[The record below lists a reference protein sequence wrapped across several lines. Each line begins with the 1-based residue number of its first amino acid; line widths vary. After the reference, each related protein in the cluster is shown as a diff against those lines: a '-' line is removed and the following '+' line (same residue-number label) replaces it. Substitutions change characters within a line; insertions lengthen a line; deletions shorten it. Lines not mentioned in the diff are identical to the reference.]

1 MLGGRRYL
9 FRVIASRPD
18 RPQTEAMAADVGRA
32 DRRRAVLAISS
43 GNFVEGY
50 DLALYGYFAVYLAG
64 QFFPA
69 KNPTAAL
76 LSTFAIYALGL
87 AVRPVGGVI
96 FGHLG
101 DRIGRRPA
109 LIASMVM
116 MAAATA
122 CVGLLPTYRDA
133 GLLAPVLLLICR
145 LVQGLSIAGELVG
158 ANVLILEYARA
169 HGPGRSVAVNQLAG
183 SLGVA
188 TAATAGLL
196 LARTLGREA
205 LAAWGWRVP
214 FLAAAVFALVI
225 LYLRLKISDSPV
237 FRAPDMRRERFP
249 LGVALRT
256 ARRGIVV
263 YTAWTAMVA
272 LGGYLLFG
280 FMPTYLARFV
290 GLSPT
295 GTYSANLVSVL
306 TLGAGAT
313 LGGYLV
319 DRFSARLVA
328 LVSAVGVAVT
338 VLPGFL
344 LIRQGT
350 VAAAMAGLVVWA
362 VFLSMG
368 STVGAVLS
376 LSQFPAPVRYAGTG
390 FAYNIAY
397 TLFGGTAPY
406 VSTWL
411 VTSTGNLLAPA
422 FYLAVV
428 ALVGGLPTALFGLRP
443 DDRRASPDVG
453 AADLSHSSG

>member
-1 MLGGRRYL
+1 
-9 FRVIASRPD
+9 
-18 RPQTEAMAADVGRA
+18 MAADVGTA
-32 DRRRAVLAISS
+32 ERRRAVLAISA

-64 QFFPA
+64 QFFPPG
-69 KNPTAAL
+69 NPTAAL

-87 AVRPVGGVI
+87 VVRPVGGVL

-109 LIASMVM
+109 LITAMLM
-116 MAAATA
+116 MAVATA
-122 CVGLLPTYRDA
+122 GVGLLPTYRTA
-133 GLLAPVLLLICR
+133 GLLAPVLLLVCR
-145 LVQGLSIAGELVG
+145 VLQGLSIAGELVG

-169 HGPGRSVAVNQLAG
+169 RSAGRSVAVNQLAG

-188 TAATAGLL
+188 TAATGGLL
-196 LARTLGREA
+196 LAQTLGKET
-205 LAAWGWRVP
+205 LAAWGWRLP
-214 FLAAAVFALVI
+214 FLAAALFAMVI
-225 LYLRLKISDSPV
+225 LYLRLRVSDSPV
-237 FRAPDMRRERFP
+237 FRAAADVRRARFP
-249 LGVALRT
+249 LGSALRT

-272 LGGYLLFG
+272 LGGYMLFG

-295 GTYSANLVSVL
+295 GAFAANLVSVL

-319 DRFSARLVA
+319 DRFSARRVA
-328 LVSAVGVAVT
+328 LISAIGVAVT

-344 LIRQGT
+344 LIREGT
-350 VAAAMAGLVVWA
+350 VPAAIAGQVVWA

-376 LSQFPAPVRYAGTG
+376 LSQFPAPVRYTGTG
-390 FAYNIAY
+390 FSYNIAY
-397 TLFGGTAPY
+397 ALFGGTAPY

-411 VTSTGNLLAPA
+411 VTSTGSLLAPA

-428 ALVGGLPTALFGLRP
+428 AIAGGLPTAWFGLRST
-443 DDRRASPDVG
+443 DRHETRDG
-453 AADLSHSSG
+453 AVRSGHGSG

>member
-1 MLGGRRYL
+1 MS
-9 FRVIASRPD
+9 SRPAV
-18 RPQTEAMAADVGRA
+18 RQTEEMVTDIRKAE
-32 DRRRAVLAISS
+32 RRRAVLAISA

-50 DLALYGYFAVYLAG
+50 DLALYGYFAAYLAS
-64 QFFPA
+64 QFFPPG
-69 KNPTAAL
+69 NPTTAL

-87 AVRPVGGVI
+87 VVRPVGGVI

-116 MAAATA
+116 MAVATA
-122 CVGLLPTYRDA
+122 GVGLLPTYRDV

-145 LVQGLSIAGELVG
+145 LLQGLSIAGELVG
-158 ANVLILEYARA
+158 ANVMILEYARA
-169 HGPGRSVAVNQLAG
+169 RGAGRSVAVNQLAG

-188 TAATAGLL
+188 TAATGGLV
-196 LARTLGREA
+196 LAQTLGRDA
-205 LAAWGWRVP
+205 LAAWGWRLP
-214 FLAAAVFALVI
+214 FLAAVLFALVI
-225 LYLRLKISDSPV
+225 LYLRLRVADSPV
-237 FRAPDMRRERFP
+237 FRAPDLRRERFP
-249 LGVALRT
+249 LGTALRT

-295 GTYSANLVSVL
+295 GTFAANLVSVL
-306 TLGAGAT
+306 TLGAGAM
-313 LGGYLV
+313 LGGFLV
-319 DRFSARLVA
+319 DRFSARRVA
-328 LVSAVGVAVT
+328 LVSAIGVAVT
-338 VLPGFL
+338 VLPGFW

-350 VAAAMAGLVVWA
+350 VPAAIAGQVVWA
-362 VFLSMG
+362 VFISMG

-390 FAYNIAY
+390 FAYNVAY
-397 TLFGGTAPY
+397 ALFGGTAPY

-411 VTSTGNLLAPA
+411 VTSTGSLLAPA
-422 FYLAVV
+422 IYLAVV
-428 ALVGGLPTALFGLRP
+428 ALVGGLPTALFGLRST
-443 DDRRASPDVG
+443 DRRESRDG
-453 AADLSHSSG
+453 AAVLGHGSG